1 MNTTKPNISPND
13 LKPMICTECGGMYF
27 KQVMCINKVSRFL
40 TGQNKDTVYPVP
52 VFRFPTDSGLCDIL
66 IYSGKNLSTNNLS
79 DVNISMYPN
88 PASHKVKIDLSE
100 LKS

>member
-40 TGQNKDTVYPVP
+40 TGQDKDTVYPVP
-52 VFRFPTDSGLCDIL
+52 VFRCDDC
-66 IYSGKNLSTNNLS
+66 GH
-79 DVNISMYPN
+79 VPEAFQ
-88 PASHKVKIDLSE
+88 PEVK
-100 LKS
+100 